1 LSHSRHT
8 GHMEPSKPA
17 KVVLLILGAFMLAAW
32 ALIIWAAYIITLQAL
47 DTLNYIVE
55 LAQLS

>member
-1 LSHSRHT
+1 
-8 GHMEPSKPA
+8 MEPSKPQRI
-17 KVVLLILGAFMLAAW
+17 VLLILGGFMLAAW
-32 ALIIWAAYIITLQAL
+32 ALVIWAAYIITLQAL